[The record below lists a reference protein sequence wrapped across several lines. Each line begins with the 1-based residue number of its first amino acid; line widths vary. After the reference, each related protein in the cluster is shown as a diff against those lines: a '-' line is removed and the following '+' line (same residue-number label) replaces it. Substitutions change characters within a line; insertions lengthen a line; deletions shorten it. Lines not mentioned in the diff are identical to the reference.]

1 MIFLNFVMGL
11 GLYFFTFGIFT
22 RMISYMLYEST
33 KLLLEFY
40 TCLQGKTKQTKA
52 RAWKNLIKYGKEY

>member
-52 RAWKNLIKYGKEY
+52 RA